1 MIIIIFNNNSSNNTN
16 NNNNNKNKN
25 ILKDLSFDVYI
36 LIKLEWRNTRKSINI
51 TTKEKTFKKLKEN
64 NFILTNFILF

>member
-51 TTKEKTFKKLKEN
+51 TKKEKTFKKLKEN